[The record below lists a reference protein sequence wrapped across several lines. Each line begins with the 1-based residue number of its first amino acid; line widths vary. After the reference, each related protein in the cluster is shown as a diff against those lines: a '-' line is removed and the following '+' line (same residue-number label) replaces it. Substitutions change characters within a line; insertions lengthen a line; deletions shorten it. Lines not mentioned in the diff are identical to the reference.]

1 MSSFSISREGLI
13 VQATRFPNIIPFKQ
27 RRQPMHGRISLSIPL
42 SALLAN
48 SGSHKLALPIMQ
60 ISALPLA
67 INSSAIQGSVI
78 LPTVA
83 IGIEV
88 CFLISSAS
96 LA

>member
-1 MSSFSISREGLI
+1 M
-13 VQATRFPNIIPFKQ
+13 QATRFPNIIPFRQ
-27 RRQPMHGRISLSIPL
+27 RRHPIHGRISLSIPF

-48 SGSHKLALPIMQ
+48 SESHKLALPIMQ

-78 LPTVA
+78 RPTVA
-83 IGIEV
+83 IGIDV
-88 CFLISSAS
+88 CFLISSDN